1 MHQAQAV
8 RAVTVTAIIVTAVIA
23 MAIIAIVEAATAI
36 TTKVQ
41 TVSITVLDS
50 KIS

>member
-1 MHQAQAV
+1 MHQAQAA
-8 RAVTVTAIIVTAVIA
+8 RAVTAIIVTAVIA